1 MFSTILLTLQS
12 KVSPAE
18 TVYQEANGLLN
29 IGKYLDAIE
38 KYTEA
43 IKLDSRHLEAYA
55 NRGLSYTSI
64 PDFFRA
70 TNADGELIDPDQPAW
85 DLAIDDFTAAIELDE
100 KHQHPEIALLFMNRG
115 FAYGN
120 FNKPEESLADYNTA
134 IQIRPDFA
142 EAYCN
147 RALLH
152 YKQDRFDLAEADF
165 QKVLELSPS
174 AQAGEM
180 ARDMLEKLS
189 EMAQQSSSI
198 TLDESISLDLPQTL
212 TIEATGNVDSK
223 SISTSIDEENES

>member
-85 DLAIDDFTAAIELDE
+85 DLAIDDFTAAIELDQ
-100 KHQHPEIALLFMNRG
+100 KRQHPEIALLFMNRG

-120 FNKPEESLADYNTA
+120 FNQPEESLADYNTA

-223 SISTSIDEENES
+223 SISTSIDEENKS